1 MTAYLRHAASG
12 VLLAATLAG
21 CATDPCCRPV
31 KRAPPVA
38 CCQTTVNCDTQPCQA
53 NASAEATA
61 ALVGTGVETA
71 PLPAPARLLAVGYGA
86 QGNYS
91 QYSHGQQQLMA
102 MRAAQVDAYR
112 NLAEQVYGFRVWGNT
127 AVSAF
132 ATQNDSVRTYV
143 DAFIR
148 GARVVNMTSIANG
161 NYEATVELDLTRD
174 FYQRL
179 TQNATQ
185 GMPAPVRN
193 TNGPCAAAGC
203 SMPSPH
209 YVTQ

>member
-1 MTAYLRHAASG
+1 MSVHLRSAALG

-31 KRAPPVA
+31 KNPLL
-38 CCQTTVNCDTQPCQA
+38 QA
-53 NASAEATA
+53 GA
-61 ALVGTGVETA
+61 GMETA

-86 QGNYS
+86 QGSYS
-91 QYSHGQQQLMA
+91 QYTHGQQQLMA

-148 GARVVNMTSIANG
+148 GARVVSMTAIANG
-161 NYEATVELDLTRD
+161 NYEATVELDLSHD

-179 TQNATQ
+179 THNAA
-185 GMPAPVRN
+185 GMPAPMRN
-193 TNGPCAAAGC
+193 ATGPCAAAGC
-203 SMPSPH
+203 SQPSPH
-209 YVTQ
+209 YVTP

>member
-1 MTAYLRHAASG
+1 MNHLRHAALG
-12 VLLAATLAG
+12 ILLAATLAG

-31 KRAPPVA
+31 KPRVVT
-38 CCQTTVNCDTQPCQA
+38 CCQTTVDCNAPACAAGDSATHTQ
-53 NASAEATA
+53 SAA
-61 ALVGTGVETA
+61 AQETA

-86 QGNYS
+86 QGAYS
-91 QYSHGQQQLMA
+91 QYTHGQQQLMA

-161 NYEATVELDLTRD
+161 NYEATVELDLTHD

-185 GMPAPVRN
+185 GMPTPVRN

-209 YVTQ
+209 YVTH

>member
-1 MTAYLRHAASG
+1 MTAHLRRAALG
-12 VLLAATLAG
+12 ALLAATLAG

-53 NASAEATA
+53 NASAEA
-61 ALVGTGVETA
+61 TA

-132 ATQNDSVRTYV
+132 AAQNDSVRTYV

-161 NYEATVELDLTRD
+161 NYEATVELDLTHD

-185 GMPAPVRN
+185 GMPTPVRN

>member
-1 MTAYLRHAASG
+1 MTAHLRRAALG
-12 VLLAATLAG
+12 ALLAATFTG

-53 NASAEATA
+53 NASAEA
-61 ALVGTGVETA
+61 TA

-161 NYEATVELDLTRD
+161 NYEATVELDLTHD

-185 GMPAPVRN
+185 GMPTPVRN
-193 TNGPCAAAGC
+193 TNGACAAAGC